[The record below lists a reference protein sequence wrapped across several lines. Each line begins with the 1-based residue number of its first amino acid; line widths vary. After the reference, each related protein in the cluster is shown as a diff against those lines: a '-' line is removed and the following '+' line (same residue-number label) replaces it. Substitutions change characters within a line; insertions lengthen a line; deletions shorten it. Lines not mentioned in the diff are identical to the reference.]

1 MDYLTGENFK
11 KYLTTK
17 HIGKTIIHFD
27 QIDSTNLYAK
37 NMGDTL
43 EHGTVITCEE
53 QKTGRGRLGKKWE
66 SLSGSTCMSIFIK
79 PEIKLNQVSKIT
91 QVCAAAV
98 SMALDELSINTQIKW
113 PNDIIMNNK
122 KICGILTEM
131 KTEMKTEMNEL
142 TFIVIGIGLNVNN
155 EDFPDEIR
163 STATSVFLETG
174 SCFKKNIIA
183 AKILNNFEILY
194 DEFIKDNYK
203 ASLDICR
210 KKSYVL
216 GKQINLIENN
226 IVKKAKAIDLGNE
239 GELIVQYDDGRI
251 DNIISGEIS
260 VRLS

>member
-17 HIGKTIIHFD
+17 YIGKTIIHFD

-66 SLSGSTCMSIFIK
+66 SQSGSMCMSILVK
-79 PEIKLNQVSKIT
+79 PEIKLHQVSKIT

-98 SMALDELSINTQIKW
+98 SIALDELSINTQIKW

-131 KTEMKTEMNEL
+131 KTEMNVL
-142 TFIVIGIGLNVNN
+142 TYIVIGIGLNVNN
-155 EDFPDEIR
+155 EDFPNEIQN
-163 STATSVFLETG
+163 TATSIFIETG
-174 SCFKKNIIA
+174 LSFEKNIIA

-226 IVKKAKAIDLGNE
+226 IVKKAKAIDLGND
-239 GELIVQYDDGRI
+239 GELIVQYEDGRI

>member
-1 MDYLTGENFK
+1 MDYLTEENFE
-11 KYLTTK
+11 KYLTAK
-17 HIGKTIIHFD
+17 YIGKSIIYFD

-37 NMGDTL
+37 KMGDTL
-43 EHGTVITCEE
+43 DDGTVITCEE
-53 QKTGRGRLGKKWE
+53 QKTGRGRLGKTWE
-66 SLSGSTCMSIFIK
+66 SQKGSICMSILIK
-79 PEIKLNQVSKIT
+79 PEIKLHHVSKIT

-131 KTEMKTEMNEL
+131 KAEMNAL

-155 EDFPDEIR
+155 DSFPDEIQN
-163 STATSVFLETG
+163 TATSIFLETG
-174 SCFKKNIIA
+174 SGFQKNIIA

-203 ASLDICR
+203 TSLDICR

-226 IVKKAKAIDLGNE
+226 IVKRAKAIDLGNE
-239 GELIVQYDDGRI
+239 GELIVQYEDGRI